1 MKKSIIGLCFKI
13 IVVFLILI
21 SFNLLVSA
29 NNQTSKISEKEVRDN
44 ICIDVSLNYDI
55 NLDNTANATIYIDIL
70 NRNEIDLGLK
80 SLLIKVVELP
90 GNITNVEVES
100 PFFSYGPYLFCWDT
114 VSENH
119 SGGLQGFLMEN
130 LAMGWVENATINKFD
145 DNKTIHI
152 STNGNSA
159 KITLDEKKKEATLK
173 INDGR
178 IFNLKVKEKGGKR
191 YIYWSSFRFKHNCSS
206 SVECIQ
212 NVKPREYFCYVED
225 LSSEKTWNKY
235 FYVDI
240 SNLILHAH
248 AMTHLYISYSTD
260 NIVRDPKD
268 ITKYLYV
275 PPQGFDNVWV
285 ELSKCKYQF
294 HWDNVPGNDSD
305 RLRGYLRH
313 DLNIGWVKNATINK
327 SVDNKTIHI
336 FTNENTAEITLD
348 EKKENAILWISDGRI
363 LNLKVRGKGSKLTI
377 DRPVICSQTK
387 NYNILINLPQNRWHY
402 SQLMTVPHPH
412 PDAIFMNEKS
422 PALSWHFSPE
432 DNRSSTF
439 LLVPAYKIQKDT
451 LMVALDTLAALALY
465 LGVVS
470 IVFAVQDRKRRWVL
484 IVIGVVGFLIILIPI
499 IFIISPW
506 WP

>member
-1 MKKSIIGLCFKI
+1 M
-13 IVVFLILI
+13 FLILT

-29 NNQTSKISEKEVRDN
+29 NNQTFEISEKEVRDN
-44 ICIDVSLNYDI
+44 LCIGISLNYDI

-70 NRNEIDLGLK
+70 NRNEIRLGLK
-80 SLLIKVVELP
+80 SLLIKVVEVP

-100 PFFSYGPYLFCWDT
+100 PLFFYGAYLFSWDN
-114 VSENH
+114 VSGNH
-119 SGGLQGFLMEN
+119 SEGLREFLMEN
-130 LAMGWVENATINKFD
+130 LDVGWVENATINKSV
-145 DNKTIHI
+145 DNKTIRI
-152 STNGNSA
+152 FTTPGKSA
-159 KITLDEKKKEATLK
+159 EIILDEKKKEATLK
-173 INDGR
+173 ISDGR
-178 IFNLKVKEKGGKR
+178 IFNLKVREKGGKR
-191 YIYWSSFRFKHNCSS
+191 YIHWGSFRFKPNCSP

-212 NVKPREYFCYVED
+212 NVEPREYFYYVED

-240 SNLILHAH
+240 SNHSLSPHTV
-248 AMTHLYISYSTD
+248 THLYVSYSTD
-260 NIVRDPKD
+260 NILRDPIVRDHKD

-275 PPQGFDNVWV
+275 PPQRFDNVWV
-285 ELSKCKYQF
+285 ELSKCKYWF
-294 HWDNVPGNDSD
+294 HWDNVSGNDSD
-305 RLRGYLRH
+305 RLRRYLRH
-313 DLNIGWVKNATINK
+313 DLNIGWVKNATIHK

-336 FTNENTAEITLD
+336 FTNENTAAITLD

-377 DRPVICSQTK
+377 GRPVICSQTK
-387 NYNILINLPQNRWHY
+387 NYNILINLPRNRWHY

-451 LMVALDTLAALALY
+451 FMVALDTLAALALY

-470 IVFAVQDRKRRWVL
+470 IVFAVQGHKRRWVL
-484 IVIGVVGFLIILIPI
+484 IVIGVVGCLIILIPF